1 VKSIACQIICIV
13 CWLGLGLAH
22 AAEKSVGTIEKGS
35 FRVSYD
41 ERGITGLANPQDP
54 FGAQM
59 IPPGQR
65 LGLTVKFKT
74 DRAEWRDVVSR
85 SGRMIGCS

>member
-1 VKSIACQIICIV
+1 MSNDRRRV
-13 CWLGLGLAH
+13 LAR
-22 AAEKSVGTIEKGS
+22 AWFGAGGGEIGGKIEKGS

-41 ERGITGLANPQDP
+41 DRGITGLANPQDP